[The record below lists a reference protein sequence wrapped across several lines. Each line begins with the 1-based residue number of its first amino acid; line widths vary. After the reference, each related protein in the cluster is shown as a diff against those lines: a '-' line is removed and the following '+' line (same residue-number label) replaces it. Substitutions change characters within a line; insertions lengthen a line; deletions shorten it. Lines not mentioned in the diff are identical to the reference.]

1 MIDAKNIA
9 YDLEIEPIF
18 VKKRQIRRKK
28 QFDEN
33 AHEDV
38 TQSAEESFRV
48 NYFIIV
54 VDIAIGSLKSRF
66 EQLQI
71 FEGIFGFLYDSKKLI
86 SLDDNKLKECCVNLE
101 CALKHDT
108 FFLMLIQTI
117 YFLN

>member
-1 MIDAKNIA
+1 M
-9 YDLEIEPIF
+9 L
-18 VKKRQIRRKK
+18 KKRQIRINK

-33 AHEDV
+33 AHKDI

-48 NYFIIV
+48 NYFIVV
-54 VDIAIGSLKSRF
+54 VDIVIASLKSRY

-71 FEGIFGFLYDSKKLI
+71 FEGIFGFLYDSKKII

-108 FFLMLIQTI
+108 FLDVDSKDLFSELRMLTI
-117 YFLN
+117 I